1 MVADSRATGPVRR
14 TPAAGPY
21 VGRFAPS
28 PTGPLHK
35 GSLVAALASWLDA
48 RAHGGQWLLRI
59 EDVDEPRCSKAAA
72 DAILRQLDALGLHWD
87 GELLWQSLRTG
98 RYRAA
103 LQRLIEEDLAFA
115 CACTRRDLDGQP
127 LSSDGTRRYPGTC
140 RGRVDVAPR
149 AWRFRVPPG
158 AVTVDDG
165 LCGLQTLDVAADS
178 GDFVLWRADGFCAY
192 QLAVV
197 VDDAAQGVTDVVRGA
212 DLLGSTPRQ
221 RLLQQA
227 LGLPQ
232 PRYAHVPLVLD
243 ARGEK
248 LSKQT
253 RARPLEAA
261 DVVSDLAEALRFLR
275 HTPPESVVDAGRD
288 ALLAWA
294 IGHWRLATCGRGAGG
309 GPRLP
314 IG

>member
-1 MVADSRATGPVRR
+1 MRLPHSGL
-14 TPAAGPY
+14 PY

-59 EDVDEPRCSKAAA
+59 EDLDEPRCSKAAA
-72 DAILRQLDALGLHWD
+72 STILHQLDALGLHRD
-87 GELLWQSLRTG
+87 GELLWQSLRTSL
-98 RYRAA
+98 YRAA
-103 LQRLIEEDLAFA
+103 LDRLIAEDLAFA
-115 CACTRRDLDGQP
+115 CACTRRDLESQP
-127 LSSDGTRRYPGTC
+127 LSLDGTRRYPGTC
-140 RGRVDVAPR
+140 RDRVGISPR

-158 AVTVDDG
+158 AVAFDDAVCGAQTV
-165 LCGLQTLDVAADS
+165 DVAADV

-197 VDDAAQGVTDVVRGA
+197 VDDAEQGVTDVVRGA

-221 RLLQQA
+221 ILLQQA
-227 LGLPQ
+227 LRLPR

-243 ARGEK
+243 RNGEK

-253 RARPLEAA
+253 RARPLEPANA
-261 DVVSDLAEALRFLR
+261 VADLADALRFLN
-275 HTPPESVVDAGRD
+275 HAPPSEVVAAGRD

-294 IGHWRLATCGRGAGG
+294 IGHWRLASCAGAVEAQD
-309 GPRLP
+309 R
-314 IG
+314 

>member
-1 MVADSRATGPVRR
+1 MVADSRAPDALRVGLQL
-14 TPAAGPY
+14 PY

-72 DAILRQLDALGLHWD
+72 DTILHQLDALGLHWD
-87 GELLWQSLRTG
+87 GELLWQSLRT
-98 RYRAA
+98 RLYRAA
-103 LQRLIEEDLAFA
+103 LDRLIAQDLAFA
-115 CACTRRDLDGQP
+115 CACTRRDLELQP
-127 LSSDGTRRYPGTC
+127 LSLDGTRRYPGTC
-140 RGRVDVAPR
+140 RDRIGIPPR

-158 AVTVDDG
+158 VVTFEDAI
-165 LCGLQTLDVAADS
+165 CGVQSIDVAADV

-197 VDDAAQGVTDVVRGA
+197 VDDAEQGVTDVVRGA

-221 RLLQQA
+221 ILLQQA
-227 LGLPQ
+227 LRLMR

-243 ARGEK
+243 AHGEK

-253 RARPLEAA
+253 LARPLEAA
-261 DVVSDLAEALRFLR
+261 NAVPDLAQALRFLN
-275 HTPPESVVDAGRD
+275 HAPPAEVIAAGRD

-294 IGHWRLATCGRGAGG
+294 IGHWRLASCAGG
-309 GPRLP
+309 PEAQDR
-314 IG
+314 

>member
-1 MVADSRATGPVRR
+1 MLTDSCTAVFAHRGGAHSGL
-14 TPAAGPY
+14 PY

-28 PTGPLHK
+28 PTGPLHQ

-72 DAILRQLDALGLHWD
+72 DIILHQLDALGLHWD
-87 GELLWQSLRTG
+87 GEVLWQSVRTQL
-98 RYRAA
+98 YRAA
-103 LQRLIEEDLAFA
+103 LDRLTAEDLAFA
-115 CACTRRDLDGQP
+115 CACTRRDLESQPVSLDG
-127 LSSDGTRRYPGTC
+127 SRRYPGTC
-140 RGRVDVAPR
+140 RDRIGVSPR
-149 AWRFRVPPG
+149 AWRFRVPTG
-158 AVTVDDG
+158 VVAFDDV
-165 LCGLQTLDVAADS
+165 LCGRQSIDVAADV

-197 VDDAAQGVTDVVRGA
+197 VDDAEQGVTDVVRGA

-221 RLLQQA
+221 ILLQHA
-227 LGLPQ
+227 LRGVQ

-243 ARGEK
+243 GQGEK

-253 RARPLEAA
+253 LARPLEAA
-261 DVVSDLAEALRFLR
+261 GAVPDLTRALRFLN
-275 HTPPESVVDAGRD
+275 HAPPAEVIAAGRD

-294 IGHWRLATCGRGAGG
+294 IGHWKLASCAAALEAQGR
-309 GPRLP
+309 
-314 IG
+314 

>member
-1 MVADSRATGPVRR
+1 MGRAL
-14 TPAAGPY
+14 PY

-72 DAILRQLDALGLHWD
+72 DTILHQLDALGLHWD
-87 GELLWQSLRTG
+87 GELLWQSLRT
-98 RYRAA
+98 RLYRAA
-103 LQRLIEEDLAFA
+103 LDRLIADDMAFA
-115 CACTRRDLDGQP
+115 CACTRRDLESQP
-127 LSSDGTRRYPGTC
+127 LSLDGTRRYPGTC
-140 RGRVDVAPR
+140 RNRIGISPR

-158 AVTVDDG
+158 AVTFDDAIRG
-165 LCGLQTLDVAADS
+165 VQSIDIAADA

-197 VDDAAQGVTDVVRGA
+197 VDDAEQGVTDVVRGA

-221 RLLQQA
+221 ILLQQA
-227 LGLPQ
+227 LRLMR

-243 ARGEK
+243 AHGEK

-253 RARPLEAA
+253 LARPLEAA
-261 DVVSDLAEALRFLR
+261 NAVPDLAEALRFLN
-275 HTPPESVVDAGRD
+275 HAPPAEVIAAGRD

-294 IGHWRLATCGRGAGG
+294 IGHWRLASCAGALEAQD
-309 GPRLP
+309 R
-314 IG
+314 

>member
-1 MVADSRATGPVRR
+1 MVADSRAPIALHVVR
-14 TPAAGPY
+14 ALPY

-72 DAILRQLDALGLHWD
+72 DIILHQLDALGLHWD
-87 GELLWQSLRTG
+87 GELLWQSLRT
-98 RYRAA
+98 RLYRAA
-103 LQRLIEEDLAFA
+103 LDRLIAEDLAFA
-115 CACTRRDLDGQP
+115 CACTRRDLEHQP
-127 LSSDGTRRYPGTC
+127 LSLDGTHRYPGTC
-140 RGRVDVAPR
+140 RDRIGVSPR

-158 AVTVDDG
+158 AVAFDDAI
-165 LCGLQTLDVAADS
+165 CGVQSIDVAADV

-197 VDDAAQGVTDVVRGA
+197 VDDAEQGVTDVVRGA

-221 RLLQQA
+221 ILLQHA
-227 LGLPQ
+227 LRLAQ

-243 ARGEK
+243 AQGEK

-261 DVVSDLAEALRFLR
+261 NAVPDLAQALCFLN
-275 HTPPESVVDAGRD
+275 HAPPVEVIAAGRD

-294 IGHWRLATCGRGAGG
+294 IGHWRLASCAGA
-309 GPRLP
+309 LEVQDH
-314 IG
+314 

>member
-1 MVADSRATGPVRR
+1 MLADSCTAVFAHRGGPHS
-14 TPAAGPY
+14 GLPY

-28 PTGPLHK
+28 PTGPLHQ

-72 DAILRQLDALGLHWD
+72 DIILHQLDALGLHWD
-87 GELLWQSLRTG
+87 GEVLWQSVRTQL
-98 RYRAA
+98 YRAA
-103 LQRLIEEDLAFA
+103 LDRLTAEDLAFA
-115 CACTRRDLDGQP
+115 CACTRRDLESQPMSLDG
-127 LSSDGTRRYPGTC
+127 SRRYPGTC
-140 RGRVDVAPR
+140 RDRIGVSPR
-149 AWRFRVPPG
+149 AWRFRVPTG
-158 AVTVDDG
+158 VVAFDDV
-165 LCGLQTLDVAADS
+165 LCGRQSIDVAADV

-197 VDDAAQGVTDVVRGA
+197 VDDAEQGVTDVVRGA

-221 RLLQQA
+221 ILLQHA
-227 LGLPQ
+227 LRGVQ

-243 ARGEK
+243 GQGEK

-253 RARPLEAA
+253 LARPLEAA
-261 DVVSDLAEALRFLR
+261 DAVPDLTRALRFLN
-275 HTPPESVVDAGRD
+275 HAPPAEVIAAGRD

-294 IGHWRLATCGRGAGG
+294 IGHWKLASCAAALEAQGR
-309 GPRLP
+309 
-314 IG
+314 

>member
-1 MVADSRATGPVRR
+1 MGRAL
-14 TPAAGPY
+14 PY

-59 EDVDEPRCSKAAA
+59 EDVDEPRCSKVAA
-72 DAILRQLDALGLHWD
+72 DAILHQLDALGLHWD
-87 GELLWQSLRTG
+87 GELLWQSLRT
-98 RYRAA
+98 RLYRAA
-103 LQRLIEEDLAFA
+103 LDRLIAGDRAFA
-115 CACTRRDLDGQP
+115 CACTRRDLELEP
-127 LSSDGTRRYPGTC
+127 LSLDGTRRYPGTC
-140 RGRVDVAPR
+140 RDRIGLLPR

-158 AVTVDDG
+158 VVTFDNAI
-165 LCGLQTLDVAADS
+165 CGVQSIDVAADV

-197 VDDAAQGVTDVVRGA
+197 VDDAEQGVTDVVRGA

-221 RLLQQA
+221 ILLQQA
-227 LGLPQ
+227 LRLMQ

-243 ARGEK
+243 AHGEK

-253 RARPLEAA
+253 LARPLEAA
-261 DVVSDLAEALRFLR
+261 NAVPDLAEALGFLN
-275 HTPPESVVDAGRD
+275 HAPPAEVIAAGRD

-294 IGHWRLATCGRGAGG
+294 IGHWRLASCAGALAAQD
-309 GPRLP
+309 R
-314 IG
+314 

>member
-1 MVADSRATGPVRR
+1 MVADSRAPVVPRVGQ
-14 TPAAGPY
+14 ALPY

-72 DAILRQLDALGLHWD
+72 DIILHQLDALGLHWD
-87 GELLWQSLRTG
+87 GELLWQSLRT
-98 RYRAA
+98 RLYRAA
-103 LQRLIEEDLAFA
+103 LDQLIAADMAFA
-115 CACTRRDLDGQP
+115 CACTRRDLESQP
-127 LSSDGTRRYPGTC
+127 LSLDGTRRYPGSC
-140 RGRVDVAPR
+140 RDRVGIAPR

-158 AVTVDDG
+158 VVTFDDAI
-165 LCGLQTLDVAADS
+165 CGRQSIDVAADV
-178 GDFVLWRADGFCAY
+178 GEFVLWRADGFCAY
-192 QLAVV
+192 QFAVV
-197 VDDAAQGVTDVVRGA
+197 VDDAEQGVTDVIRGA

-221 RLLQQA
+221 ILLQHA
-227 LGLPQ
+227 LRLAQ

-243 ARGEK
+243 AYGEK

-253 RARPLEAA
+253 LAQPLVAA
-261 DVVSDLAEALRFLR
+261 NAVPDLAEALCFLN
-275 HTPPESVVDAGRD
+275 HAPPEEIIACGRD

-294 IGHWRLATCGRGAGG
+294 IGHWRLASCAAALDTQGR
-309 GPRLP
+309 
-314 IG
+314 

>member
-1 MVADSRATGPVRR
+1 MGRAL
-14 TPAAGPY
+14 PY
-21 VGRFAPS
+21 VSRFAPS

-72 DAILRQLDALGLHWD
+72 DTILHQLDALGLHWD
-87 GELLWQSLRTG
+87 GELLWQSLRT
-98 RYRAA
+98 RLYRAA
-103 LQRLIEEDLAFA
+103 LDRLIADDMAFA
-115 CACTRRDLDGQP
+115 CACTRRDLESQP
-127 LSSDGTRRYPGTC
+127 LSLDGTRRYPGTC
-140 RGRVDVAPR
+140 RNRIGISPR

-158 AVTVDDG
+158 AVTFDDAIRG
-165 LCGLQTLDVAADS
+165 VQSIDIAADA

-197 VDDAAQGVTDVVRGA
+197 VDDAEQGVTDVVRGA

-221 RLLQQA
+221 ILLQQA
-227 LGLPQ
+227 LRLMR

-243 ARGEK
+243 AHGEK

-253 RARPLEAA
+253 LARPLEAA
-261 DVVSDLAEALRFLR
+261 NAVPDLAEALRFLN
-275 HTPPESVVDAGRD
+275 HAPPAEVIAAGRD

-294 IGHWRLATCGRGAGG
+294 IGHWRLASCAGALEAQD
-309 GPRLP
+309 R
-314 IG
+314 